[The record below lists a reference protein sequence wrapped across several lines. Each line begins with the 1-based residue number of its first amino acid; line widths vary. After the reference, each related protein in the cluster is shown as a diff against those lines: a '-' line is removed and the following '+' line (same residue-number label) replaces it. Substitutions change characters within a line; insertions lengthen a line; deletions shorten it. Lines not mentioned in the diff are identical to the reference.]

1 MKNTLLLC
9 VLLLTFVF
17 TASAQTNSLPK
28 VYVAP
33 MQDGFDSFISAALIK
48 NKVPVVVTTDEST
61 ADYIITGQA
70 VKGQNKWY
78 DTVFGAERDRN
89 QGSIKLLRVSDK
101 SIAWAGAAGD
111 KSFWWGA
118 MKGGG
123 QAKVSNRLARQ
134 LKKEF
139 FNGKNVS
146 AKTVQ

>member
-1 MKNTLLLC
+1 MKNTILLC
-9 VLLLTFVF
+9 ALLLTFVF
-17 TASAQTNSLPK
+17 TVSAQTNSQPK
-28 VYVAP
+28 VYVAS
-33 MQDGFDSFISAALIK
+33 MENGFDSFISAALIK
-48 NKVPVVVTTDEST
+48 NKVPVVVTIDEST

-78 DTVFGAERDRN
+78 DTVFGGERDRN

-101 SIAWAGAAGD
+101 SIAWAGASGD

-123 QAKVSNRLARQ
+123 EAKVSNRLARQ

-139 FNGKNVS
+139 CNGKNVS
-146 AKTVQ
+146 VAK